1 MELELSEAG
10 YSVCSGDSAADAR
23 LYICDLD
30 FTDDIPEGAIGF
42 SYNEAKRG
50 CVQSF
55 LQRPIDA
62 AKLRGAVSKRLS
74 EPTAARNT
82 AIEAS
87 RATRKLRTD
96 KGEVRLSE
104 KEFALLEALC
114 KSPVLTRKDGAELF
128 GDGESNVV
136 DVYIHYLRKKLA
148 KVYDGETVKSKR
160 GQGYALPATIKINF
174 T

>member
-1 MELELSEAG
+1 M
-10 YSVCSGDSAADAR
+10 CSGESAAEAR

-30 FTDDIPEGAIGF
+30 FTENIAKGAVGF
-42 SYNEAKRG
+42 SYNEAKRAE
-50 CVQSF
+50 VHTF

-62 AKLRGAVSKRLS
+62 AKLRSVVSIMLS
-74 EPTAARNT
+74 EPAAAKDT
-82 AIEAS
+82 VLEAN
-87 RATRKLRTD
+87 RTTRKLRPD

-104 KEFALLEALC
+104 KEFALLDKLC
-114 KSPVLTRKDGAELF
+114 KSSVLVREDGAMLF

-136 DVYIHYLRKKLA
+136 DVYMHYLRKKLA

-160 GQGYALPATIKINF
+160 GEGYTLPDTLKINF